1 MGKIGLADAAGI
13 TRLGST
19 GRLEGDDRRLRLL
32 LEGLH
37 RLATLGLDGRR
48 LGGLQI
54 VEVVA
59 GEPLAEVGVV
69 GEDIL
74 LLRLA
79 GQPDELM
86 LHRAQLANDPVAL
99 DDRLEHAGLG
109 HLAGKALDH
118 EDSGLAA
125 RHDQVEIALLE
136 LILGREGNKH
146 PVDLRQPDTPERPAE
161 GEWRDRQR
169 RRSTVHR
176 QDVAVILLVAGED
189 RSLDLDLVEEPV
201 GEQRANGTI
210 HETARERLLHR
221 RAPLALE
228 EATGKLA
235 RRRRTLA
242 VITGEREEIDT
253 SARCSGRCG
262 HDDRRL
268 RVAHENGPGRL
279 LRQLSRLDGE
289 GVIPD
294 CPFDNRFHENSSFF
308 PSRPTARPVHAV
320 VTRGDGAEAHSPR
333 YRTKTARRPRLG
345 HVPNLQDST
354 TASANRPERPPQ
366 SGEQFPVASP
376 RQQRTAGSIK
386 SSGPGMQA

>member
-1 MGKIGLADAAGI
+1 
-13 TRLGST
+13 
-19 GRLEGDDRRLRLL
+19 
-32 LEGLH
+32 
-37 RLATLGLDGRR
+37 
-48 LGGLQI
+48 
-54 VEVVA
+54 
-59 GEPLAEVGVV
+59 
-69 GEDIL
+69 
-74 LLRLA
+74 
-79 GQPDELM
+79 M

-136 LILGREGNKH
+136 LILSRERNKH
-146 PVDLRQPDTPERPAE
+146 PVDLRQPDAPERPAE
-161 GEWRDRQR
+161 GELRDRQR

-189 RSLDLDLVEEPV
+189 RGLDLDLVEEPV
-201 GEQRANGTI
+201 GEQRADGAI

-242 VITGEREEIDT
+242 VIAREREEIDPHT
-253 SARCSGRCG
+253 RGAGRG
-262 HDDRRL
+262 RHDHRSFPIT
-268 RVAHENGPGRL
+268 HEDGPGRL

-294 CPFDNRFHENSSFF
+294 FPFDNRFHENSSFF

-320 VTRGDGAEAHSPR
+320 VTGAMELLPIPPDTEPRRRDVRGSATCRTSRTPPPPLPTDLNAPRNQGNSSRWHAPGSNEPPGA
-333 YRTKTARRPRLG
+333 
-345 HVPNLQDST
+345 
-354 TASANRPERPPQ
+354 
-366 SGEQFPVASP
+366 
-376 RQQRTAGSIK
+376 
-386 SSGPGMQA
+386 SSGPGNAGLGDHCPHDTPPPTDQNLSPNRHRGRAPQCHARRAERMNPSLQGPVATQKQPAHVRRDEGLPWA